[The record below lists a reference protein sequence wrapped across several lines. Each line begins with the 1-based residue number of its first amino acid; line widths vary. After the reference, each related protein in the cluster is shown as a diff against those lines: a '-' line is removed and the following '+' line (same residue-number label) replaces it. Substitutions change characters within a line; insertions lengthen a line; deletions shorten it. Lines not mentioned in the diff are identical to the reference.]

1 VASGCG
7 PLHGTRK
14 LHGLPVITANLG
26 RREIFSMTNGT
37 VRKCKAY
44 RHAALAGAALAHGP
58 SVPLPGAT
66 ITGLPANGG
75 R

>member
-1 VASGCG
+1 MLDKAG
-7 PLHGTRK
+7 H
-14 LHGLPVITANLG
+14 PVVNPPDLA
-26 RREIFSMTNGT
+26 ED
-37 VRKCKAY
+37 AH

-58 SVPLPGAT
+58 SVPLPGAA